1 VVSAL
6 MHGSRV
12 VTYSFCY
19 PQFLQPIPAKHPF
32 IKKSPAMLKIHMER
46 IGDYSGDL
54 QVSGGTLLDG
64 EVPIRAYLA

>member
-1 VVSAL
+1 
-6 MHGSRV
+6 
-12 VTYSFCY
+12 
-19 PQFLQPIPAKHPF
+19 
-32 IKKSPAMLKIHMER
+32 MLKIHMER